1 MIELQF
7 QYRTLFNVKLE
18 NNYFEDNNLRNF
30 RIEPFKDTLTL
41 ISHLGFIF
49 KATETGFVVLA
60 DNQRS
65 ERLVM
70 QLESFKGKGKKLG
83 FLFYITDPMFRNYT
97 NVPFDTSRK
106 IFLFSNVDLK
116 SIEEGK
122 LHKEDFVS
130 GKDLKSTENLIINES
145 EKQGRGLPSS
155 IKGTPFGF
163 IELIL
168 NDDLIEKMLDTLI
181 DNEVPEF
188 KYKIAFDSRSV
199 VWKYVIIPTYARK
212 LKDLRIA
219 IQEGEKVIFNSPE
232 NIVFKEKEALVIQ
245 SEGPIKFKEFYD
257 FSFQLKRGE
266 NGNGG
271 KTVIKKMQYAPLDQV
286 KPLNRENE
294 NDCYSEIYVYI

>member
-7 QYRTLFNVKLE
+7 QYRALFNVKLE

-30 RIEPFKDTLTL
+30 KIEPLKDTLML
-41 ISHLGFIF
+41 IDHLGYIF
-49 KATETGFVVLA
+49 RVTETGFLVLA
-60 DNQRS
+60 DNQQS

-70 QLESFKGKGKKLG
+70 QLESLKGKGVKLG
-83 FLFYITDPMFRNYT
+83 FLLYITDPIFRNYT
-97 NVPFDTSRK
+97 NVPFDTSKK
-106 IFLFSNVDLK
+106 IFHFSNVDLQ

-130 GKDLKSTENLIINES
+130 GKDLRTTENIMN
-145 EKQGRGLPSS
+145 KPGTQDRAALPSN
-155 IKGTPFGF
+155 IKGTPFGL
-163 IELIL
+163 IELVL
-168 NDDLIEKMLDTLI
+168 NDSLIEKMLDALI
-181 DNEVPEF
+181 DNEIPEF

-199 VWKYVIIPTYARK
+199 VWKYVIIPSYVRK

-219 IQEGEKVIFNSPE
+219 IQEGEKVNFSSPE
-232 NIVFKEKEALVIQ
+232 SVFIKEKEALVIQ
-245 SEGPIKFKEFYD
+245 SEDPIKFKEFYD
-257 FSFQLKRGE
+257 FSFQLKRGD

-271 KTVIKKMQYAPLDQV
+271 KTVIKKMQYAHLEQV

>member
-7 QYRTLFNVKLE
+7 QYRALFNVKLE

-30 RIEPFKDTLTL
+30 KIEPLKDTLTL

-49 KATETGFVVLA
+49 RATETGFLVLA
-60 DNQRS
+60 DNQRP
-65 ERLVM
+65 ERLIM

-83 FLFYITDPMFRNYT
+83 FLLYITDPIFRNYT
-97 NVPFDTSRK
+97 NVPFDSSKRV
-106 IFLFSNVDLK
+106 FLFSNVDLQ
-116 SIEEGK
+116 SMEEGK

-130 GKDLKSTENLIINES
+130 GKDLKSTESSTNDPD
-145 EKQGRGLPSS
+145 KQEVILPSN

-168 NDDLIEKMLDTLI
+168 NDNLIDKILDSLI
-181 DNEVPEF
+181 DNEIPEF

-199 VWKYVIIPTYARK
+199 VWKYVIIPSYARK

-219 IQEGEKVIFNSPE
+219 IQEGEKVNFSSPE
-232 NIVFKEKEALVIQ
+232 NIFFKEKEALVIQ
-245 SEGPIKFKEFYD
+245 SEEPIKFKEFYD
-257 FSFQLKRGE
+257 FSFQLKRGD

-271 KTVIKKMQYAPLDQV
+271 KTIIKKMQYAPLNQV